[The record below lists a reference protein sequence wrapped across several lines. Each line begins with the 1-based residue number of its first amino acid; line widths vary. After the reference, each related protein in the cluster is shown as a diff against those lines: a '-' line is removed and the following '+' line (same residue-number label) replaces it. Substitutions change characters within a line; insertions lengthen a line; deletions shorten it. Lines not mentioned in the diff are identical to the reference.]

1 MRRTHQG
8 AKSEGRSAVREAVGA
23 VVDRTGGRIRI
34 EPIEI
39 DPPGPGEVLVRLG
52 ASGICHSDHWAIRH
66 GNWGAPFPMLLGHE
80 GAGVVEEVGADID
93 APAPGDPV
101 ILAWA
106 VPCGTCMLCRRG
118 EPRRCSH
125 EWTQPPR
132 LRIPRTGA
140 PLAGTLSLG
149 TLATHTVVH
158 AAQAIPVSSNAAL
171 ERVCLLGCGVSTG
184 LGAAINT
191 ARVRPG
197 ASVAVLGLGGIGLS
211 AVQGARVAG
220 ASRIVAIDLVAW
232 KLEVAHDLGATDVI
246 DASSRDPVA
255 AVRELSGGVDVAIE
269 ATGRAEVVGQAVAM
283 LSRGGV
289 ACAVGVP
296 EPDSDLTI
304 AWGDGRQ
311 GAAYP
316 NKATLVI
323 TDGGDPLPDEDF
335 PRWVGWSLDGRL
347 DLDAMVSREIEL
359 SEADLTDAFRAML
372 AGEVIRTVVRID
384 ER

>member
-1 MRRTHQG
+1 
-8 AKSEGRSAVREAVGA
+8 VREAVGA
-23 VVDRTGGRIRI
+23 IVARTGERIRL

-39 DPPGPGEVLVRLG
+39 EPPGPGEVLVRLV
-52 ASGICHSDHWAIRH
+52 ASGICHSDHWAIRN

-80 GAGVVEEVGADID
+80 GAGVVEEVGEGVGSH
-93 APAPGDPV
+93 APGDPV

-106 VPCGTCMLCRRG
+106 VPCGTCALCRRG

-125 EWTQPPR
+125 EWTQPDR
-132 LRIPRTGA
+132 LRVARSGA
-140 PLAGTLSLG
+140 SLTGTLGLG
-149 TLATHTVVH
+149 TLATHTIMH
-158 AAQAIPVSSNAAL
+158 EAQAVAVSRDARL

-191 ARVRPG
+191 AKIRPG

-211 AVQGARVAG
+211 AVQGARIAG
-220 ASRIVAIDLVAW
+220 ATRIVAVDLVGW
-232 KLEVAHDLGATDVI
+232 KLETASRLGATDVV
-246 DASSRDPVA
+246 DASATDPVE
-255 AVRELSGGVDVAIE
+255 AVRDLLGGVDVAIE
-269 ATGRAEVVGQAVAM
+269 ATGRAEVVGKAVAM
-283 LSRGGV
+283 LARGGV

-296 EPDSDLTI
+296 DPGSDLTL
-304 AWGDGRQ
+304 AWGDGRP

-323 TDGGDPLPDEDF
+323 TDGGDPIPDEDF

-347 DLDAMVSREIEL
+347 DLDAMVSREIAL
-359 SEADLTDAFRAML
+359 TEAGLEDAFRAML

-384 ER
+384 AG